1 MKLTSE
7 ITTANPRPKRHIYTS
22 YEDLIKLP
30 EDLCYRTVIDPSNGQ
45 HHHQITR
52 PVVASINSLQ
62 PNGHMKNVIFT
73 DEAPTSVELTNTELI
88 YRYNDFF
95 QITYVM
101 TGQIVYYIQD
111 YEITAEEGSIL
122 LIDDNTYYCE
132 NVIQSDGTIVNISVL
147 PGIISEL
154 LTYQNNEDSLHGFL
168 YRSFMKEKGKQNM
181 LYFQPAKSEETAMIH
196 DLMSDILFELKNK
209 SFAYEHIVKGY
220 VYRLLDYIAAEYQ
233 YSYTKEEHD
242 SYRKYLFYEV
252 KNFMFHHLSDIQI
265 QDLVNEFH
273 YQRNYFN
280 RLIREF
286 TGQTYSDYLIKIRL
300 SRAEHLIKTTD
311 LNIDDIILS
320 VGYNN
325 KGFFY
330 ENYKKA
336 YGTTPAATRRQTR
349 PDAVI

>member
-1 MKLTSE
+1 MELSRE
-7 ITTANPRPKRHIYTS
+7 INAGNTRLKSHIYTS

-30 EDLCYRTVIDPSNGQ
+30 DDLCYRTVITPSNGQ

-52 PVVASINSLQ
+52 PIVASINNLQ
-62 PNGHMKNVIFT
+62 PNGHMKNIIFT
-73 DEAPTSVELTNTELI
+73 DEAPTSIELTNTELI

-101 TGQIVYYIQD
+101 TGKIVYYIQD

-147 PGIISEL
+147 PGIIGEL
-154 LTYQNNEDSLHGFL
+154 LALQNSEDNLRGFL

-181 LYFQPAKSEETAMIH
+181 LYFQPSKAEETAMIH
-196 DLMSDILFELKNK
+196 NLVSDILFELKNK
-209 SFAYEHIVKGY
+209 SFAYEHIAKGY
-220 VYRLLDYIAAEYQ
+220 VYRLLNYIAAKYQ

-242 SYRKYLFYEV
+242 SFRKYLFYEV
-252 KNFMFHHLSDIQI
+252 KNFIFHHLADIQI
-265 QDLVNEFH
+265 QDLVDEFH

-286 TGQTYSDYLIKIRL
+286 VGLTYSEYLIETRIT
-300 SRAEHLIKTTD
+300 RAAHLLKTTD
-311 LNIDDIILS
+311 LNIDAIILS

-330 ENYKKA
+330 EHFNRT
-336 YGTTPAATRRQTR
+336 YGTTPAAYRRQNR
-349 PDAVI
+349 